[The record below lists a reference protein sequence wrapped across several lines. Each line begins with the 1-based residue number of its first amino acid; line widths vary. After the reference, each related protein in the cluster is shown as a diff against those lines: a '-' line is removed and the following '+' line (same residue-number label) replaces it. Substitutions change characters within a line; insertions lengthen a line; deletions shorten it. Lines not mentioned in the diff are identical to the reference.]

1 MPNKNHYPLRKI
13 VEINPET
20 DFRVKIMGIVVDKK
34 DDTIVVDDGTDK
46 VKEFVDL
53 PSILDKVNVNHLVAV
68 FGATIPTDLGID
80 IKANVIQNLTG
91 LDINLYKKVE
101 ELYNKWGVN

>member
-1 MPNKNHYPLRKI
+1 MPNQNSYMLRKI
-13 VEINPET
+13 ADIDPET
-20 DFRVKIMGIVVDKK
+20 DFKVKIVGIVVDKK

-46 VKEFVDL
+46 VRVFVDL
-53 PSILDKVNVNHLVAV
+53 PTILDNVNTNQLVAV

-80 IKANVIQNLTG
+80 IKANIIQSLIG